1 MPYSKIYLASEDG
14 KKKRSQ
20 INKKYREKH
29 ADKIQ
34 EYNKKYREQLRAYR
48 IWVAREYGV
57 NPINIQLGLN
67 NIY

>member
-1 MPYSKIYLASEDG
+1 MPYSKTFLASEDG

-29 ADKIQ
+29 ADKIK

-48 IWVAREYGV
+48 IGVAREHGLQ
-57 NPINIQLGLN
+57 PIFI
-67 NIY
+67 IFRKRT